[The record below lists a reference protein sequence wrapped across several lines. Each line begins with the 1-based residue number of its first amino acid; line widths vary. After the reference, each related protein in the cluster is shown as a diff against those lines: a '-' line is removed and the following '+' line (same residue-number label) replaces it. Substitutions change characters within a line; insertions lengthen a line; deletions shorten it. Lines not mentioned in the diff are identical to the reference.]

1 MSSRLLESQFPD
13 LLTRL
18 ESLESQHWHIQYEVE
33 QIRRTNSVIKEI
45 RVVDLIFDPTKC
57 GKGVEEIN
65 RYLERGFE
73 VYKQFQTESGLVI
86 ELARWGIKDE

>member
-1 MSSRLLESQFPD
+1 MSRFEESQFPD
-13 LLTRL
+13 LQMRL
-18 ESLESQHWHIQYEVE
+18 ENLESQNWHIQYEVE

-45 RVVDLIFDPTKC
+45 RVVDLIFDPTKVA
-57 GKGVEEIN
+57 KSVEEIN

-86 ELARWGIKDE
+86 ELAMWGTNDE

>member
-1 MSSRLLESQFPD
+1 MSRLTESQFPD

-18 ESLESQHWHIQYEVE
+18 ENLESQNWHIQYEVE

-45 RVVDLIFDPTKC
+45 RVVDLIFDPTKV
-57 GKGVEEIN
+57 GKSVEEIN

-86 ELARWGIKDE
+86 ELERWGTNDE

>member
-1 MSSRLLESQFPD
+1 MSRFEESQFPD
-13 LLTRL
+13 LQIRL
-18 ESLESQHWHIQYEVE
+18 ENLESQNWHIQYEVE
-33 QIRRTNSVIKEI
+33 QIRRTSSVIKEI

-57 GKGVEEIN
+57 GKAVEEIN

>member
-33 QIRRTNSVIKEI
+33 QIRRTSDVIKEVK
-45 RVVDLIFDPTKC
+45 VVEVIFDPSKC

-73 VYKQFQTESGLVI
+73 VFKQFQTESGLVI

>member
-1 MSSRLLESQFPD
+1 MSRFEESQFPD
-13 LLTRL
+13 LQMRL
-18 ESLESQHWHIQYEVE
+18 ENLESQNWHIQYEVE

-45 RVVDLIFDPTKC
+45 RVVDLIFDPTKVA
-57 GKGVEEIN
+57 KSVEEIN

-86 ELARWGIKDE
+86 ELARWGINDE

>member
-1 MSSRLLESQFPD
+1 MSRLTESQFPD

-18 ESLESQHWHIQYEVE
+18 ENLESQNWHIQYEVE

-45 RVVDLIFDPTKC
+45 RVVDLIFDPTKV
-57 GKGVEEIN
+57 GKSVEEIN

>member
-1 MSSRLLESQFPD
+1 MSRLLESQFPD

-18 ESLESQHWHIQYEVE
+18 ENLESQNWHIQYEVE

-45 RVVDLIFDPTKC
+45 RVVDLIFDPTKV
-57 GKGVEEIN
+57 GKSVEEIN

>member
-1 MSSRLLESQFPD
+1 MSRLMESQFPD

-18 ESLESQHWHIQYEVE
+18 ENLESQNWHIQYEVE

-45 RVVDLIFDPTKC
+45 RVVDLIFDPTKV
-57 GKGVEEIN
+57 GKSVEEIN

-86 ELARWGIKDE
+86 ELAMWGTNDE

>member
-45 RVVDLIFDPTKC
+45 RVVDLIFDPTKV
-57 GKGVEEIN
+57 GKSVEEIN

-86 ELARWGIKDE
+86 ELAMWGTNDE

>member
-1 MSSRLLESQFPD
+1 MSRFEESQFPD
-13 LLTRL
+13 LQTRL
-18 ESLESQHWHIQYEVE
+18 ENLESQNWHIQYEVE

-45 RVVDLIFDPTKC
+45 RVVDLIFDPTKVA
-57 GKGVEEIN
+57 KSVEEIN

-86 ELARWGIKDE
+86 ELARWGTKDE

>member
-1 MSSRLLESQFPD
+1 MSRFEESQFPD
-13 LLTRL
+13 LQMRL
-18 ESLESQHWHIQYEVE
+18 ENLESQNWHIQYEVE

-45 RVVDLIFDPTKC
+45 RVVDLIFDPTKVA
-57 GKGVEEIN
+57 KTVEEIK

>member
-1 MSSRLLESQFPD
+1 MSRLLESQFPD

-18 ESLESQHWHIQYEVE
+18 DNLESQNWHIQYEVE

-45 RVVDLIFDPTKC
+45 RVVDLIFDPTKV
-57 GKGVEEIN
+57 GKSVEEIN

-86 ELARWGIKDE
+86 ELARWGIKDEQ

>member
-1 MSSRLLESQFPD
+1 MSRLMESQFPD

-18 ESLESQHWHIQYEVE
+18 ENLESQNWHIRYEVE
-33 QIRRTNSVIKEI
+33 QIRRTSSVIKEI

-57 GKGVEEIN
+57 GKAVEEIN

-86 ELARWGIKDE
+86 ELARWGTKDE

>member
-1 MSSRLLESQFPD
+1 MSRFEESQFPAMQE
-13 LLTRL
+13 RL
-18 ESLESQHWHIQYEVE
+18 ESLERSNWHLQHEVDK
-33 QIRRTNSVIKEI
+33 IRRTNDVIKEV
-45 RVVDLIFDPTKC
+45 RVVDLLFDRTKY

-73 VYKQFQTESGLVI
+73 VFKQFQTESGLVI

>member
-1 MSSRLLESQFPD
+1 MSRFEESQFPD
-13 LLTRL
+13 LQMRL
-18 ESLESQHWHIQYEVE
+18 ENLESQNWHIQYEVE

-57 GKGVEEIN
+57 SKGVEEIN
-65 RYLERGFE
+65 RYLEHGFE

-86 ELARWGIKDE
+86 ELARWGSKDE

>member
-1 MSSRLLESQFPD
+1 MNRFEESQFPVMQE
-13 LLTRL
+13 RL
-18 ESLESQHWHIQYEVE
+18 ESLERSNWHLQHEVDK
-33 QIRRTNSVIKEI
+33 IRRTNDVIKEV
-45 RVVDLIFDPTKC
+45 RVVDLLFDRTKC

-86 ELARWGIKDE
+86 ELARWCVKDE

>member
-1 MSSRLLESQFPD
+1 MSRLTESQFPD

-18 ESLESQHWHIQYEVE
+18 ENLESQNWHIQYEVE

-45 RVVDLIFDPTKC
+45 RVVDLIFDPTKV
-57 GKGVEEIN
+57 GKSVEEIN

-86 ELARWGIKDE
+86 ELAMWGTNDE